1 MCFVNGLPIIFIEL
15 KSHNQDIR
23 NAYTDNYR
31 DYLDTI
37 PHLFHHNATM
47 MLSNGME
54 SRAGMLGTKEEF
66 LQAYKVETKSPIVK
80 AVFER
85 NL

>member
-23 NAYTDNYR
+23 NTDNYR